1 MVVLLEKFKQ
11 SGTEHSELI
20 NNLVHLLIDLWY
32 YSQIYNIHIYI
43 YIKDDDEGSSKPMNL
58 CSIYSSE
65 DMFQQGSLVIFN
77 SNN

>member
-1 MVVLLEKFKQ
+1 M
-11 SGTEHSELI
+11 G
-20 NNLVHLLIDLWY
+20 
-32 YSQIYNIHIYI
+32 
-43 YIKDDDEGSSKPMNL
+43 DDEGSSKPMNS

>member
-1 MVVLLEKFKQ
+1 M
-11 SGTEHSELI
+11 G
-20 NNLVHLLIDLWY
+20 
-32 YSQIYNIHIYI
+32 
-43 YIKDDDEGSSKPMNL
+43 DDEGSSKPMNL